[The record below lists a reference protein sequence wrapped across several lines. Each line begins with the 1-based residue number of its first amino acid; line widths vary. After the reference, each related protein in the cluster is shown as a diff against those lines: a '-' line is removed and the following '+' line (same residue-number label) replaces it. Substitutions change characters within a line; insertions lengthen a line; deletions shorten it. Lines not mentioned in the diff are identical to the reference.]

1 MNNQSFAA
9 DNFTNGEFKSIYYS
23 DIDLEG
29 TKDLLKKQGLLIVE
43 LKWPRAWTLIALLR
57 QEENFLSSI
66 KKKRP
71 NLFYRSL
78 TLIFDFFYL
87 IPLVLINSNI
97 VVLHCI
103 YVNHCNTAEWKKL
116 QNGYYQ
122 FVLM

>member
-9 DNFTNGEFKSIYYS
+9 DDFTNGEFKTIHYK
-23 DIDLEG
+23 DIDLDN
-29 TKDLLKKQGLLIVE
+29 TKGLLKKQGLLIVE

-57 QEENFLSSI
+57 QEESFLSSI

-71 NLFYRSL
+71 NLFYRLL

-103 YVNHCNTAEWKKL
+103 YVNHCNTAEWRKL
-116 QNGYYQ
+116 PNGCYQ